1 MMYIVIG
8 LGNFGVALSEK
19 LTAMGHEVIG
29 VDSNINLVEEYKNS
43 IGSTIC
49 VNIAD
54 ESSLQMLPLSDADE
68 VVVALG
74 EHVGN
79 SVLVVALL
87 KQYGVKRLVAR
98 ASNKLHR
105 TILEAIGV
113 DEVLMPELHAADLYA
128 LSSEAKQIKS
138 AFVIDEAHQIIE
150 MEIPKILVT
159 QSVSQ
164 VNFEGTFNV
173 SLIAVK
179 RRKTKLNVF
188 GKNSFLYEMEN
199 YKSPDFLFE
208 EFDRVLLFGDIK
220 SLQKIERQL
229 F

>member
-1 MMYIVIG
+1 MMYVVIG

-128 LSSEAKQIKS
+128 LSSESKQIKS

-199 YKSPDFLFE
+199 HESADFLFE